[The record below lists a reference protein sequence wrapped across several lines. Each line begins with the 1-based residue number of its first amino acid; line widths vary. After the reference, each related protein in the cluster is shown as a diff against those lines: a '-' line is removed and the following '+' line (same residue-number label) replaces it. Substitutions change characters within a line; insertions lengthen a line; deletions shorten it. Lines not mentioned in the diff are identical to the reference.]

1 MVRNITVYEREAQ
14 KKTVFENVDVNT
26 LADVKTLLDNKGIN
40 YSNMDFLEGVSKV
53 RLMVDDTVLPSNIP
67 YKGNT
72 TNDLVILM
80 TMKNQK
86 ISSGVYTRTDCYT
99 YIKENGLSEEV
110 KEVFGKHYTN
120 VPTEDLIKFISE
132 GEPVESPV
140 NQDKDDYE
148 KALDIVESLYNMGD
162 LDHEEYS
169 ILSRVLA
176 RKSPDENKGFKRDE
190 IEDMIDSL
198 GI

>member
-14 KKTVFENVDVNT
+14 RKTVFENVDVNT

-86 ISSGVYTRTDCYT
+86 ISSGVC
-99 YIKENGLSEEV
+99 SEDDNYETL
-110 KEVFGKHYTN
+110 KKILDKHY
-120 VPTEDLIKFISE
+120 PYASTEGLLNFFKSISE
-132 GEPVESPV
+132 GESVESPV

-190 IEDMIDSL
+190 IEDMMDSL
-198 GI
+198 GL